1 MTNKTEASCTE
12 AVLVKE
18 GKNEFLYLK
27 NVPVFFA
34 QVLEPAKKYQS
45 EDLAYQFTVFV
56 DSDTREK
63 LELPVDED
71 GVAINKE
78 LKEVGKDRNKKKQIK
93 YPLESQLKEGK
104 GTAYDIVDGLHGMGL
119 SLNDLTKA
127 GKKSILKVVDADG
140 KDWDK
145 TKAIGN
151 GSKIHVKCFGYRNQ
165 DEQLVV
171 FPNLIVVVEH
181 VPYEGNSGGVVE
193 DSVLGVSVDM
203 SSAYEDNEATNGLG
217 SNTTA
222 QSIVDS
228 DNDTSDEVDF
238 EDDIPF

>member
-1 MTNKTEASCTE
+1 
-12 AVLVKE
+12 
-18 GKNEFLYLK
+18 
-27 NVPVFFA
+27 
-34 QVLEPAKKYQS
+34 
-45 EDLAYQFTVFV
+45 
-56 DSDTREK
+56 
-63 LELPVDED
+63 
-71 GVAINKE
+71 
-78 LKEVGKDRNKKKQIK
+78 
-93 YPLESQLKEGK
+93 
-104 GTAYDIVDGLHGMGL
+104 MGL

-151 GSKIHVKCFGYRNQ
+151 GSKVHVKCFGYRNV

-181 VPYEGNSGGVVE
+181 VPYEGGNSGGMVE

-203 SSAYEDNEATNGLG
+203 SSAYEANDVEDKA
-217 SNTTA
+217 TA

-228 DNDTSDEVDF
+228 ANDTSDEVDF
-238 EDDIPF
+238 DSSIPF

>member
-1 MTNKTEASCTE
+1 MTNKTE

-34 QVLEPAKKYQS
+34 KVLEVVDNYAKDGK
-45 EDLAYQFTVFV
+45 EFQFTVFV

-63 LELPVDED
+63 LELPVDEE
-71 GVAINKE
+71 GIALNKE
-78 LKEVGKDRNKKKQIK
+78 LKEVGKDRKKNKQIK
-93 YPLESQLKEGK
+93 YPLESQLKDGK
-104 GTAYDIVDGLHGMGL
+104 GTPYDIVDGMYGMGL
-119 SLNDLTKA
+119 SLNELTKA

-151 GSKIHVKCFGYRNQ
+151 GSKVHVKCFGYRNV

-181 VPYEGNSGGVVE
+181 VPYEGNSGGMVE

-203 SSAYEDNEATNGLG
+203 SSAYEANDVEDKA
-217 SNTTA
+217 TA

-228 DNDTSDEVDF
+228 ANDTSDEVDF
-238 EDDIPF
+238 SSSIPF

>member
-1 MTNKTEASCTE
+1 MTNANQFKTE

-34 QVLEPAKKYQS
+34 KILELDKKYQS
-45 EDLAYQFTVFV
+45 EDLEYQMTVFV
-56 DSDTREK
+56 NTETREK

-78 LKEVGKDRNKKKQIK
+78 LKEVGKDRNKKKQVK
-93 YPLESQLKEGK
+93 YPLESQLKDGK
-104 GTAYDIVDGLHGMGL
+104 GTAYDLVNGLHGMGL
-119 SLNDLTKA
+119 SLNEMTKS

-145 TKAIGN
+145 SKAIGN
-151 GSKIHVKCFGYRNQ
+151 GSVLHVKCFGYRNQ

-171 FPNLIVVVEH
+171 FPNLVMVVDH
-181 VPYEGNSGGVVE
+181 VPYEGNSGGIIE
-193 DSVLGVSVDM
+193 DSILGVSYDM
-203 SSAYEDNEATNGLG
+203 SSSYTN
-217 SNTTA
+217 
-222 QSIVDS
+222 
-228 DNDTSDEVDF
+228 
-238 EDDIPF
+238 EDDKVTPESIMDAANNSPTEDFNEENPFF

>member
-1 MTNKTEASCTE
+1 MTNKTE

-34 QVLEPAKKYQS
+34 QVLEPTKKYQS

-104 GTAYDIVDGLHGMGL
+104 GTAYNIVDGMHGMGL
-119 SLNDLTKA
+119 SLNDITKA

-151 GSKIHVKCFGYRNQ
+151 GSKVHVKCFGYRNV

-181 VPYEGNSGGVVE
+181 VPYEGGSGGIVE
-193 DSVLGVSVDM
+193 DSVLGISVDM
-203 SSAYEDNEATNGLG
+203 SSAYEANEVADGLG
-217 SNTTA
+217 SDPTA
-222 QSIVDS
+222 QSTKDS
-228 DNDTSDEVDF
+228 ANDTSDEVDF
-238 EDDIPF
+238 SSSIPF

>member
-1 MTNKTEASCTE
+1 MTNAIKTEAILTQ
-12 AVLVKE
+12 E

-34 QVLEPAKKYQS
+34 QVLEPTKKYQS

-78 LKEVGKDRNKKKQIK
+78 LKEVSKDRNKKKQLK
-93 YPLESQLKEGK
+93 YPLESQLKDGK
-104 GTAYDIVDGLHGMGL
+104 GTAYDLVNGLHGMSL
-119 SLNDLTKA
+119 SLNEMTKS

-140 KDWDK
+140 NDWDK
-145 TKAIGN
+145 SKAIGN

-171 FPNLIVVVEH
+171 FPNLIVVVDH
-181 VPYEGNSGGVVE
+181 VPYEGNGGGIVE

-203 SSAYEDNEATNGLG
+203 SSSYAD
-217 SNTTA
+217 
-222 QSIVDS
+222 
-228 DNDTSDEVDF
+228 DEVTPEGIMDAANKESEEDF
-238 EDDIPF
+238 SEIPF

>member
-1 MTNKTEASCTE
+1 MTNKTE

-34 QVLEPAKKYQS
+34 KVLEVVDNYAKDGK
-45 EDLAYQFTVFV
+45 EFQFTVFV

-71 GVAINKE
+71 GIALNKE
-78 LKEVGKDRNKKKQIK
+78 LKEVGKDRKKNKQIK
-93 YPLESQLKEGK
+93 YPLESQLKDGK
-104 GTAYDIVDGLHGMGL
+104 GTPYDIVDGMYGMGL
-119 SLNDLTKA
+119 SLNELTKA

-151 GSKIHVKCFGYRNQ
+151 GSKLHVKCFGYRNQ

-181 VPYEGNSGGVVE
+181 VPYEGGNSGGMVE

-203 SSAYEDNEATNGLG
+203 SSAYEANDVEDKA
-217 SNTTA
+217 TA
-222 QSIVDS
+222 QSIKDS
-228 DNDTSDEVDF
+228 ANDTSDEVDF
-238 EDDIPF
+238 DSSIPF

>member
-1 MTNKTEASCTE
+1 MTNKTE

-34 QVLEPAKKYQS
+34 KVLEVVDNYAKDGK
-45 EDLAYQFTVFV
+45 EFQFTVFV

-71 GVAINKE
+71 GIALNKE
-78 LKEVGKDRNKKKQIK
+78 LKEVGKDRKKNKQIK
-93 YPLESQLKEGK
+93 YPLESQLKDGK
-104 GTAYDIVDGLHGMGL
+104 GTPYDIVDGMYGMGL
-119 SLNDLTKA
+119 SLNELTKA

-151 GSKIHVKCFGYRNQ
+151 GSKLHVKCFGYRNV

-181 VPYEGNSGGVVE
+181 VPYEGGNSGGMVE

-203 SSAYEDNEATNGLG
+203 SSAYEANDVEDKA
-217 SNTTA
+217 TA
-222 QSIVDS
+222 QSIKDS
-228 DNDTSDEVDF
+228 ANDTSDEVDF
-238 EDDIPF
+238 SSSIPY

>member
-1 MTNKTEASCTE
+1 MTNKTE

-18 GKNEFLYLK
+18 GKNEFLYLM

-34 QVLEPAKKYQS
+34 KVLEVVDNYAKDGK
-45 EDLAYQFTVFV
+45 EYQFTVFV
-56 DSDTREK
+56 DNDTREK

-71 GVAINKE
+71 GIAINKV
-78 LKEVGKDRNKKKQIK
+78 LREVGKDRDKKKKIK

-104 GTAYDIVDGLHGMGL
+104 GTSYDLVDGLHGMGL
-119 SLNDLTKA
+119 SLNAVTKQ

-145 TKAIGN
+145 SKAIGN
-151 GSKIHVKCFGYRNQ
+151 GSKVHVKCFGYRNV

-181 VPYEGNSGGVVE
+181 VPYEGGNSGGMVE

-203 SSAYEDNEATNGLG
+203 SSAYEANEAENGLG
-217 SNTTA
+217 SNPTA

-228 DNDTSDEVDF
+228 ANDTSDEVDF

>member
-1 MTNKTEASCTE
+1 MTNKTE

-27 NVPVFFA
+27 NVSVFFA
-34 QVLEPAKKYQS
+34 QVLEVVDNYAKDGK
-45 EDLAYQFTVFV
+45 EYQFTVFV

-63 LELPVDED
+63 LELPVDEE
-71 GVAINKE
+71 GIALNKE
-78 LKEVGKDRNKKKQIK
+78 LKEVGKDRKKNKQIK
-93 YPLESQLKEGK
+93 YPLESQLKDGK
-104 GTAYDIVDGLHGMGL
+104 GTSYDIVDGMYGMGL
-119 SLNDLTKA
+119 SLNELTKA
-127 GKKSILKVVDADG
+127 GKKSILKVVDTDG

-151 GSKIHVKCFGYRNQ
+151 GSKVHVKCFGYRNV

-181 VPYEGNSGGVVE
+181 VPYEGGNSGGMVE

-203 SSAYEDNEATNGLG
+203 SSAYEANDVEDKA
-217 SNTTA
+217 TA
-222 QSIVDS
+222 QSIKDS
-228 DNDTSDEVDF
+228 ANDTSDEADF
-238 EDDIPF
+238 DSSIPF

>member
-1 MTNKTEASCTE
+1 MTNKTE

-34 QVLEPAKKYQS
+34 QVLEPTKKYQS

-78 LKEVGKDRNKKKQIK
+78 LKEVGKDRNKKKQLK
-93 YPLESQLKEGK
+93 YPLESQLKDGK
-104 GTAYDIVDGLHGMGL
+104 GTAYNIVDGMHGMGL
-119 SLNDLTKA
+119 SLNDITKA

-151 GSKIHVKCFGYRNQ
+151 GSKVHVKCFGYRNV

-181 VPYEGNSGGVVE
+181 VPYEGGSGGIVE
-193 DSVLGVSVDM
+193 DSVLGISVDM
-203 SSAYEDNEATNGLG
+203 SSAYEANEVEDGA
-217 SNTTA
+217 TA
-222 QSIVDS
+222 QSIKDS
-228 DNDTSDEVDF
+228 ANDTSDEVDF
-238 EDDIPF
+238 DSEIPF

>member
-1 MTNKTEASCTE
+1 MTNKTE

-34 QVLEPAKKYQS
+34 QVLEPTKKYQS
-45 EDLAYQFTVFV
+45 EDLAYQFTLFV

-104 GTAYDIVDGLHGMGL
+104 GTAYDIVDGMHGMGL

-151 GSKIHVKCFGYRNQ
+151 GSKVHVKCFGYRNV

-181 VPYEGNSGGVVE
+181 VPYEGGNSSGMVE

-203 SSAYEDNEATNGLG
+203 SSAYEATEAANVLG
-217 SNTTA
+217 SNATA

-228 DNDTSDEVDF
+228 ANDTSGEVDF
-238 EDDIPF
+238 DSSIPF

>member
-1 MTNKTEASCTE
+1 MTNKTE

-34 QVLEPAKKYQS
+34 QVLEPTKKYQS

-104 GTAYDIVDGLHGMGL
+104 GTAYDIVDGMHGMGL

-145 TKAIGN
+145 SKAIGN
-151 GSKIHVKCFGYRNQ
+151 GSKVHVKCFGYRNQ

-181 VPYEGNSGGVVE
+181 VPYEGNSGGIVE

-203 SSAYEDNEATNGLG
+203 SSAYEANEEANGLG
-217 SNTTA
+217 SNTTT

-228 DNDTSDEVDF
+228 ANDTSDEVDF
-238 EDDIPF
+238 DSSIPF

>member
-1 MTNKTEASCTE
+1 MTNATSNIKTE

-34 QVLEPAKKYQS
+34 QVLEPTKKYQS
-45 EDLAYQFTVFV
+45 EDLAYQLTVFV
-56 DSDTREK
+56 DTETREK

-78 LKEVGKDRNKKKQIK
+78 LKEVGKDRNKKKQVK

-104 GTAYDIVDGLHGMGL
+104 GTAYDMVDGLHGMGL

-127 GKKSILKVVDADG
+127 GKKSILKVVDAEG

-145 TKAIGN
+145 SKAIGN
-151 GSKIHVKCFGYRNQ
+151 GSKVHIKCFGYRNV

-171 FPNLIVVVEH
+171 FPNLIVVTEH
-181 VPYEGNSGGVVE
+181 VPYEGNSGGIVQ
-193 DSVLGVSVDM
+193 DDVLGVSFDM
-203 SSAYEDNEATNGLG
+203 SSSYETEEKASPESVMDSANEVSQDG
-217 SNTTA
+217 
-222 QSIVDS
+222 
-228 DNDTSDEVDF
+228 F
-238 EDDIPF
+238 EDIPF

>member
-1 MTNKTEASCTE
+1 MTNKTE

-34 QVLEPAKKYQS
+34 KVLEVVDNYAKDGK
-45 EDLAYQFTVFV
+45 EFQFTVFV

-71 GVAINKE
+71 GIALNKE
-78 LKEVGKDRNKKKQIK
+78 LKEVGKDRKKNKQIK
-93 YPLESQLKEGK
+93 YPLESQLKDGK
-104 GTAYDIVDGLHGMGL
+104 GTAYDIVDGMHGMGL
-119 SLNDLTKA
+119 SLNELTKA

-145 TKAIGN
+145 SKAIGN
-151 GSKIHVKCFGYRNQ
+151 GSKVHVKCFGYRNQ

-181 VPYEGNSGGVVE
+181 VPYEGGNSGGMVE

-203 SSAYEDNEATNGLG
+203 SSAYEANDVEDKA
-217 SNTTA
+217 TA
-222 QSIVDS
+222 QSIKDS
-228 DNDTSDEVDF
+228 ANDTSDEADF
-238 EDDIPF
+238 DESIPF

>member
-1 MTNKTEASCTE
+1 MTNKTE

-34 QVLEPAKKYQS
+34 QVLEPTKKYQS
-45 EDLAYQFTVFV
+45 EDLAYKFTVFV

-104 GTAYDIVDGLHGMGL
+104 GTAYDLVDGMHGMGL
-119 SLNDLTKA
+119 SLNDITKA

-151 GSKIHVKCFGYRNQ
+151 GSKVHVKCFGYRNV

-181 VPYEGNSGGVVE
+181 VPYEGGSGGIVE
-193 DSVLGVSVDM
+193 DSVLGISVDM
-203 SSAYEDNEATNGLG
+203 SSAYEANEVADGLG

-222 QSIVDS
+222 QSIKDS
-228 DNDTSDEVDF
+228 ANDTSDEVDF
-238 EDDIPF
+238 EDSIPF

>member
-1 MTNKTEASCTE
+1 MTNKTE

-34 QVLEPAKKYQS
+34 QVLEPTKKYQS

-78 LKEVGKDRNKKKQIK
+78 LKEVGKDRNKKKQLK

-104 GTAYDIVDGLHGMGL
+104 GTAYDLVDGMHGMGL
-119 SLNDLTKA
+119 SLNDITKA

-151 GSKIHVKCFGYRNQ
+151 GSKVHVKCFGYRNV

-181 VPYEGNSGGVVE
+181 VPYEGGSGGIVE
-193 DSVLGVSVDM
+193 DSVLGISVDM
-203 SSAYEDNEATNGLG
+203 SSAYEANEP
-217 SNTTA
+217 TA

-228 DNDTSDEVDF
+228 ANDTSDEVDF
-238 EDDIPF
+238 DSDIPF

>member
-1 MTNKTEASCTE
+1 MTNKTE

-34 QVLEPAKKYQS
+34 KVLEVVDNYAKDGK
-45 EDLAYQFTVFV
+45 EFQFTVFV

-71 GVAINKE
+71 GIALNKE
-78 LKEVGKDRNKKKQIK
+78 LKEVGKDRKKNKQIK
-93 YPLESQLKEGK
+93 YPLESQLKDGK
-104 GTAYDIVDGLHGMGL
+104 GTPYDIVDGMYGMGL
-119 SLNDLTKA
+119 SLNELTKA

-151 GSKIHVKCFGYRNQ
+151 GSKVHVKCFGYRNV

-181 VPYEGNSGGVVE
+181 VPYEGGSGGIVE
-193 DSVLGVSVDM
+193 DSVLGISVDM
-203 SSAYEDNEATNGLG
+203 SSAYEANEVADGLG

-222 QSIVDS
+222 QSIKDS
-228 DNDTSDEVDF
+228 ANDTSGEVDF
-238 EDDIPF
+238 DESIPF

>member
-1 MTNKTEASCTE
+1 MTNKTE

-34 QVLEPAKKYQS
+34 KVLEVVDNYAKDGR
-45 EDLAYQFTVFV
+45 EFQFTVFV

-71 GVAINKE
+71 GIALNKE
-78 LKEVGKDRNKKKQIK
+78 LKEVGKDRKKNKQIK
-93 YPLESQLKEGK
+93 YPLESQLKDGK
-104 GTAYDIVDGLHGMGL
+104 GTPYDIVDGMYGMGL
-119 SLNDLTKA
+119 SLNELTKA

-151 GSKIHVKCFGYRNQ
+151 GSKVHVKCFGYRNV

-181 VPYEGNSGGVVE
+181 VPYEGGNSGGMVE

-203 SSAYEDNEATNGLG
+203 SSAYEANEAANVLG
-217 SNTTA
+217 SNATA

-228 DNDTSDEVDF
+228 ANDTSDEGDF
-238 EDDIPF
+238 SSSIPF

>member
-1 MTNKTEASCTE
+1 MTNKTE

-34 QVLEPAKKYQS
+34 QVLEPTKKYQL

-104 GTAYDIVDGLHGMGL
+104 GTAYDLVDGLHGMGL

-145 TKAIGN
+145 SKAIGN
-151 GSKIHVKCFGYRNQ
+151 GSKVHVKCFGYRNV

-181 VPYEGNSGGVVE
+181 VPYEGGSGGIVE
-193 DSVLGVSVDM
+193 DSVLGISVDM
-203 SSAYEDNEATNGLG
+203 SSAYEANEP
-217 SNTTA
+217 TA

-228 DNDTSDEVDF
+228 ANDTSDEVDF
-238 EDDIPF
+238 DSDIPF

>member
-1 MTNKTEASCTE
+1 MTNKTE

-34 QVLEPAKKYQS
+34 QVLEPTKKYQS

-78 LKEVGKDRNKKKQIK
+78 LKEVGKDRNKKKQLK

-104 GTAYDIVDGLHGMGL
+104 GTAYDIVDGMHGMGL

-151 GSKIHVKCFGYRNQ
+151 GSKVHVKCFGYRNV

-181 VPYEGNSGGVVE
+181 VPYEGGNSGGMVE

-203 SSAYEDNEATNGLG
+203 SSAYEANDVEDKA
-217 SNTTA
+217 TA

-228 DNDTSDEVDF
+228 ANDTSDEADF
-238 EDDIPF
+238 EEIPF

>member
-1 MTNKTEASCTE
+1 MTNKTEA
-12 AVLVKE
+12 VLVEE

-34 QVLEPAKKYQS
+34 QVLEPTKKYQS

-78 LKEVGKDRNKKKQIK
+78 LKEVGKDRNKKKQLK

-104 GTAYDIVDGLHGMGL
+104 GTAYDIVDGMHGMGL

-151 GSKIHVKCFGYRNQ
+151 GSKVHVKCFGYRNQ

-181 VPYEGNSGGVVE
+181 VPYEGGNSGGMVE

-203 SSAYEDNEATNGLG
+203 SSAYEANDVEDKA
-217 SNTTA
+217 TA
-222 QSIVDS
+222 QSIKDS
-228 DNDTSDEVDF
+228 ANDTSGEVDF
-238 EDDIPF
+238 DSSIPF

>member
-1 MTNKTEASCTE
+1 MTNKTE

-119 SLNDLTKA
+119 SLNAVTKQ
-127 GKKSILKVVDADG
+127 GKKAILKVVDADG

-145 TKAIGN
+145 SKAIGN

-203 SSAYEDNEATNGLG
+203 SSAYEDNVAD
-217 SNTTA
+217 SHPTA
-222 QSIVDS
+222 QSIKDS
-228 DNDTSDEVDF
+228 ANDTSDEVDF

>member
-1 MTNKTEASCTE
+1 MTNKTE

-34 QVLEPAKKYQS
+34 KVLEVVDNYAKDGK
-45 EDLAYQFTVFV
+45 EFQFTVFV

-71 GVAINKE
+71 GIALNKE
-78 LKEVGKDRNKKKQIK
+78 LKEVGKDRKKNKQIK

-104 GTAYDIVDGLHGMGL
+104 GTAYDIVDGMHGMGL
-119 SLNDLTKA
+119 SLNELTKA

-151 GSKIHVKCFGYRNQ
+151 GSKVHVKCFGYRNV

-181 VPYEGNSGGVVE
+181 VPYEGGNSGGMVE

-203 SSAYEDNEATNGLG
+203 SSAYEAYEANEAVNVLG
-217 SNTTA
+217 SNATA

-228 DNDTSDEVDF
+228 ANDTSDEVDF
-238 EDDIPF
+238 EDSIPF

>member
-1 MTNKTEASCTE
+1 MTNKTE

-34 QVLEPAKKYQS
+34 KVLEVVDNYAKDGK
-45 EDLAYQFTVFV
+45 EFQFTVFV

-71 GVAINKE
+71 GIALNKE
-78 LKEVGKDRNKKKQIK
+78 LKEVGKDRKKNKQIK
-93 YPLESQLKEGK
+93 YPLESQLKDGK
-104 GTAYDIVDGLHGMGL
+104 GTPYDIVDGMYGMGL
-119 SLNDLTKA
+119 SLNELTKA

-151 GSKIHVKCFGYRNQ
+151 GSKVHVKCFGYRNQ

-181 VPYEGNSGGVVE
+181 VPYEGGNSGGMVE

-203 SSAYEDNEATNGLG
+203 SSAYEANEAANE
-217 SNTTA
+217 STA
-222 QSIVDS
+222 QSIKDS
-228 DNDTSDEVDF
+228 ANDTSDEVDF
-238 EDDIPF
+238 DSEIPF

>member
-1 MTNKTEASCTE
+1 MTNANQVKTE

-34 QVLEPAKKYQS
+34 KILELGKKYQS
-45 EDLAYQFTVFV
+45 EDLEYQMTVFV
-56 DSDTREK
+56 DTETREK

-78 LKEVGKDRNKKKQIK
+78 LKEVGKDRNKKKQVK

-104 GTAYDIVDGLHGMGL
+104 GTAYDLVDGLHGMGL
-119 SLNDLTKA
+119 SLNEMTKS

-145 TKAIGN
+145 SKAIGN
-151 GSKIHVKCFGYRNQ
+151 GSILHVKCFGYRNQ

-171 FPNLIVVVEH
+171 FPNLVVVVDH
-181 VPYEGNSGGVVE
+181 VPYEGNSGGIVQ
-193 DSVLGVSVDM
+193 DDVLGVSFDM
-203 SSAYEDNEATNGLG
+203 SSSYA
-217 SNTTA
+217 
-222 QSIVDS
+222 
-228 DNDTSDEVDF
+228 ND
-238 EDDIPF
+238 EDDKATPESIMDAANNSPTEDFNDENPFF

>member
-1 MTNKTEASCTE
+1 MTNKTE

-119 SLNDLTKA
+119 SLNAVTKQ
-127 GKKSILKVVDADG
+127 GKKAILKVVDADG

-145 TKAIGN
+145 SKAIGN

-203 SSAYEDNEATNGLG
+203 SSAYEDNGVD
-217 SNTTA
+217 SHPTA
-222 QSIVDS
+222 QSIKDS
-228 DNDTSDEVDF
+228 ANDTSDEVDF
-238 EDDIPF
+238 DSEIPF

>member
-1 MTNKTEASCTE
+1 MTNKTE

-34 QVLEPAKKYQS
+34 QVLEPTKKYQS

-78 LKEVGKDRNKKKQIK
+78 LKEVGKDRNKKKQLK

-104 GTAYDIVDGLHGMGL
+104 GTAYNIVDGMHGMGL

-151 GSKIHVKCFGYRNQ
+151 GSKVHVKCFGYRNV

-181 VPYEGNSGGVVE
+181 VPYEGGSGGIVE
-193 DSVLGVSVDM
+193 DSVLGISVDM
-203 SSAYEDNEATNGLG
+203 SSAYEANEVADGLG
-217 SNTTA
+217 GNTTA
-222 QSIVDS
+222 QSIKDS
-228 DNDTSDEVDF
+228 ANDTSDEVDF
-238 EDDIPF
+238 DSEIPF

>member
-1 MTNKTEASCTE
+1 MTNKTE

-34 QVLEPAKKYQS
+34 QVLEPTKKYQS

-78 LKEVGKDRNKKKQIK
+78 LKEVGKDRNKKKQLK

-104 GTAYDIVDGLHGMGL
+104 GTAYDLVDGMHGMGL
-119 SLNDLTKA
+119 SLNDITKA

-151 GSKIHVKCFGYRNQ
+151 GSKVHVKCFGYRNV

-181 VPYEGNSGGVVE
+181 VPYEGGSGGIVE
-193 DSVLGVSVDM
+193 DSVLGISVDM
-203 SSAYEDNEATNGLG
+203 SSAYEANEP
-217 SNTTA
+217 TA
-222 QSIVDS
+222 QSIKDS
-228 DNDTSDEVDF
+228 ANDTSGEVDF
-238 EDDIPF
+238 EDSIPF

>member
-1 MTNKTEASCTE
+1 MTNKTE

-78 LKEVGKDRNKKKQIK
+78 LKEVGKDRNKKKQLK

-104 GTAYDIVDGLHGMGL
+104 GTAYDIVDGMHGMGL

-145 TKAIGN
+145 SKAIGN
-151 GSKIHVKCFGYRNQ
+151 GSKVHVKCFGYRNQ

-181 VPYEGNSGGVVE
+181 VHYEGGNSGGMVE

-203 SSAYEDNEATNGLG
+203 SSAYEANEAD
-217 SNTTA
+217 SHPTA
-222 QSIVDS
+222 QSIKDS
-228 DNDTSDEVDF
+228 ANDTSDEVDF
-238 EDDIPF
+238 EDSIPF